1 MDNTIEISI
10 LNIKQVCT
18 KCGLSRSTIYRLM
31 NAGDFPKAVKL
42 TAKRIAFRVEDIEN
56 WLATRVSIR

>member
-1 MDNTIEISI
+1 MENSIEISM

-31 NAGDFPKAVKL
+31 DSGDFPKAVKL
-42 TAKRIAFRVEDIEN
+42 TAKRIAFRIEDIES
-56 WLATRVSIR
+56 WLATRKFVN

>member
-1 MDNTIEISI
+1 MDNTIEMSM

-42 TAKRIAFRVEDIEN
+42 TAKRIAFRVEDIEH

>member
-1 MDNTIEISI
+1 MDNTIEISM

>member
-1 MDNTIEISI
+1 MDNTIEMSM

>member
-1 MDNTIEISI
+1 MDNTIEMSM

-56 WLATRVSIR
+56 WLTTRVSIR